1 VKNGATTIA
10 DYNYDA
16 NNNLISTTFADGT
29 TETRRYDTR
38 DRLIHTDTQKGS
50 TLLFSAD
57 YTLDPNGNR
66 TEVKEQLGAT
76 PRTILYSY
84 DALDRLSQ
92 EFELNIGFGKIDYS
106 YDNVGNRTKR
116 NRVGSS
122 DVTTYV
128 YDNNDRLLSATT
140 GTYQEITYAY
150 DNNGNTTQET
160 LKQYGT
166 TIQTTTNT
174 WNDKNQLTGVTIT
187 RGGTTT
193 TTTYRYDADG
203 IRVASTVNGTETRFL
218 VDPNQP
224 YAQVLEEYSPSGTVQ
239 VAYVYG
245 LDLISQT
252 QGGATSYFHTD
263 GLGSTRVLTD
273 STGNVLNTYNY
284 NPFGEILNSS
294 GTTNNKYLFAGE
306 QFDSTLGD
314 YYLRARFYDPNSGRF
329 TRRDSYE
336 GSLSNPLSLHR
347 YSYAHNNPVNNIDP
361 SGLSIASLLEV
372 GAVATGLII
381 LGTAAYIGFSQAGP
395 PPETLGG
402 FGAGPQPD
410 IPKTTGRVLDS
421 LLDFGRLGGF
431 GEGDSPFIPQGI
443 IDVFDIVGLFAP
455 YFSSSSLGAAGSLPD
470 LTGKTRKEAAEI
482 LDATGFSRRLRPG
495 GETTTP
501 GGYEEW
507 RHADGSRV
515 WIAPPDQESKVSRF
529 TPDSKKTRKRIDQ
542 YGNVIPNL
550 PGTAGGHDTGEK
562 LIP

>member
-92 EFELNIGFGKIDYS
+92 EFELNIGFGKIEYS

-273 STGNVLNTYNY
+273 STGNVLNSYNY

-347 YSYAHNNPVNNIDP
+347 YTYAHNNPVNNIDP
-361 SGLSIASLLEV
+361 
-372 GAVATGLII
+372 TGLFTLADAGITLTGFLI
-381 LGTAAYIGFSQAGP
+381 LGTAYYIGSIQAGP

-402 FGAGPQPD
+402 FNDHESID
-410 IPKTTGRVLDS
+410 IPTHTGHSSLSNVLWDLGLGKPNNNDGSQRVY
-421 LLDFGRLGGF
+421 GQIGGF
-431 GEGDSPFIPQGI
+431 QGGSNPSLSLTYLSISREEIEALRGLTRSWHRGSYNSPEESLADHYERHKDEVGARDPIDYLNKAEEFKRTAKKRAKVTRVDGSTPGVKRYSKNGKYIDVEPGGGI
-443 IDVFDIVGLFAP
+443 ISF
-455 YFSSSSLGAAGSLPD
+455 
-470 LTGKTRKEAAEI
+470 
-482 LDATGFSRRLRPG
+482 G
-495 GETTTP
+495 GT
-501 GGYEEW
+501 
-507 RHADGSRV
+507 
-515 WIAPPDQESKVSRF
+515 
-529 TPDSKKTRKRIDQ
+529 
-542 YGNVIPNL
+542 
-550 PGTAGGHDTGEK
+550 
-562 LIP
+562 

>member
-1 VKNGATTIA
+1 VKEGTTTIA
-10 DYNYDA
+10 DYAYDA
-16 NNNLISTTFADGT
+16 NNNLISTSFGDGT
-29 TETRRYDTR
+29 IETRRYDAR

-50 TLLFSAD
+50 STLFSAD
-57 YTLDPNGNR
+57 YSLDPNGNR

-92 EFELNIGFGKIDYS
+92 EFELNIGFGKIEYS

-150 DNNGNTTQET
+150 DNNGNTTQEA

-174 WNDKNQLTGVTIT
+174 WNDKNQLTGATIT
-187 RGGTTT
+187 RSSSTT

-245 LDLISQT
+245 HDLISQT
-252 QGGATSYFHTD
+252 QGAIRSYYHTD

-273 STGNVLNTYNY
+273 STGNVLNSYNY
-284 NPFGEILNSS
+284 KAFGELLNSS

-306 QFDSTLGD
+306 QFDSTLND
-314 YYLRARFYDPNSGRF
+314 YYLRARFYDPDSGRF

-336 GSLSNPLSLHR
+336 GSISNPLSLHR
-347 YSYAHNNPVNNIDP
+347 YAYTHNNPVNNIDP
-361 SGLSIASLLEV
+361 NGLFTLGDVSAANSIRDILSGIQVDTGQNLVLAVLGDDPTPESAVWQTALGLGLLVSTGIVFGLASRYAKYSRELSDQVENV
-372 GAVATGLII
+372 GRGYDFGQCDRFADAVTRDLKRRGISSQRVRIETRSRA
-381 LGTAAYIGFSQAGP
+381 GFSG
-395 PPETLGG
+395 TITY
-402 FGAGPQPD
+402 D
-410 IPKTTGRVLDS
+410 
-421 LLDFGRLGGF
+421 
-431 GEGDSPFIPQGI
+431 GELIANNGYHEGVVVEAYGEKR
-443 IDVFDIVGLFAP
+443 VFDNINKRGVPLNEWLNKLEAYDGI
-455 YFSSSSLGAAGSLPD
+455 FSVRFDPISLD
-470 LTGKTRKEAAEI
+470 
-482 LDATGFSRRLRPG
+482 
-495 GETTTP
+495 
-501 GGYEEW
+501 
-507 RHADGSRV
+507 
-515 WIAPPDQESKVSRF
+515 
-529 TPDSKKTRKRIDQ
+529 
-542 YGNVIPNL
+542 
-550 PGTAGGHDTGEK
+550 
-562 LIP
+562 